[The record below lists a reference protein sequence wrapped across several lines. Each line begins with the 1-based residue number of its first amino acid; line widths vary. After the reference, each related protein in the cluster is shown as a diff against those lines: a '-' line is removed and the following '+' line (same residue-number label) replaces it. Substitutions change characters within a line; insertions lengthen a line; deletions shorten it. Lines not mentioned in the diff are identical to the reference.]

1 VGRIEEMNDNDM
13 NNILFILNRSQEE
26 LEIWWHSMDEE
37 EQEYAMW
44 IIKEYRKELVRM
56 QETYE
61 ELCPMDQEEDLSMAK
76 NYLKKF
82 QL

>member
-1 VGRIEEMNDNDM
+1 
-13 NNILFILNRSQEE
+13 
-26 LEIWWHSMDEE
+26 
-37 EQEYAMW
+37 
-44 IIKEYRKELVRM
+44 M

-82 QL
+82 QLNK

>member
-1 VGRIEEMNDNDM
+1 
-13 NNILFILNRSQEE
+13 
-26 LEIWWHSMDEE
+26 MDEE